1 MFESTRFTLETSAAS
16 DYGKSG
22 TSLSLELIP
31 DAPKVL
37 VECRCLSGILNRPKS
52 IKFVSNTCAISI
64 FLEESMIAEYR

>member
-1 MFESTRFTLETSAAS
+1 MFESTRFTLKLLLQVITESREH
-16 DYGKSG
+16 
-22 TSLSLELIP
+22 LSLKLIP
-31 DAPKVL
+31 GAPKVL